1 MSCIKWRPGGSAGRL
16 LGNTRLCAGLALLF
30 GWILWL
36 HGTESHYEGWCQFL
50 IELIRSCVLVWSTL
64 FVLDACLD
72 AALAQL
78 HVC

>member
-1 MSCIKWRPGGSAGRL
+1 M
-16 LGNTRLCAGLALLF
+16 
-30 GWILWL
+30 WL